1 MRLPAHIDKHAVVG
15 DARMLPGSRRF
26 AWVQIDLEKREVAA
40 RNLEAQPV
48 AAAEP
53 IGDREQFDLHRRKH
67 SRTAR
72 HREDYNAVRF
82 ATAARDWVA
91 DGFGDL
97 GYDIAGFHQSQ
108 MRRHS
113 RRGEAIEHGDVV
125 HARRT

>member
-1 MRLPAHIDKHAVVG
+1 MHGCCQDPADSPEFGLTSKSGKWLLEISKRSRWPRQNRLVTG
-15 DARMLPGSRRF
+15 NSS
-26 AWVQIDLEKREVAA
+26 
-40 RNLEAQPV
+40 
-48 AAAEP
+48 
-53 IGDREQFDLHRRKH
+53 LHRRKH
-67 SRTAR
+67 SPTAR

-125 HARRT
+125 HGRRT

>member
-1 MRLPAHIDKHAVVG
+1 MLAMHGCCQDPADS
-15 DARMLPGSRRF
+15 PGFGLTSKSGKWLLEISRRSR
-26 AWVQIDLEKREVAA
+26 WPPQ
-40 RNLEAQPV
+40 N
-48 AAAEP
+48 P

-97 GYDIAGFHQSQ
+97 GYDIAGFDQSQ